1 VTMLRLRRKLA
12 EPSPI
17 ETVTGAGYRIP

>member
-1 VTMLRLRRKLA
+1 MTLRRKLD

-17 ETVTGAGYRIP
+17 ETIPGAGYRIP